1 MEIDSTSINYDSFHE
16 YKIAFSTPIAGKFIE
31 ILEKCQ
37 DLDLITAFTVE
48 RQKVQLYSDLMDII
62 RRKFDILFI
71 NLKDAQDILGESQSI
86 EEIDNKYK
94 NFASIRVYTAGREG
108 SHLFTDNF
116 NFSFPALKLE
126 GVLDRTGAG
135 DCYAAGFL
143 LKIHDLVENKQDLF
157 EKLEKKNIEKLKS
170 LLKECVKFATF
181 SASYKISKQVA
192 PTLDELNK
200 FIKENRNN

>member
-1 MEIDSTSINYDSFHE
+1 M
-16 YKIAFSTPIAGKFIE
+16 
-31 ILEKCQ
+31 
-37 DLDLITAFTVE
+37 
-48 RQKVQLYSDLMDII
+48 
-62 RRKFDILFI
+62 
-71 NLKDAQDILGESQSI
+71 
-86 EEIDNKYK
+86 
-94 NFASIRVYTAGREG
+94 
-108 SHLFTDNF
+108 
-116 NFSFPALKLE
+116 
-126 GVLDRTGAG
+126 LDRTGAG

-143 LKIHDLVENKQDLF
+143 LKIHELVENKQDLF